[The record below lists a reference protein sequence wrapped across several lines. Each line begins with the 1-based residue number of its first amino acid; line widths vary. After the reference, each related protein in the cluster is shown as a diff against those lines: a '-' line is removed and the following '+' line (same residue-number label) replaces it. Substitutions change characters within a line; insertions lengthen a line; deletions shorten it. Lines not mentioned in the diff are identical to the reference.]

1 MSDAADTVFEIF
13 PWNRNFETGIAK
25 IDEQHKVLVEIL
37 NRLAWHFASSNSEL
51 ECGHILDEL
60 LSYAAYHFKAEE
72 EIWKTALGEQE
83 MVRSH
88 HDGHQLFFVQ
98 IQMYRSSDE
107 PEEKVMGELFS
118 YLTRWLAFHI
128 LESDRRMAMTIKA
141 VERGAS
147 ISEARS
153 EVDGKLSGAVSVM
166 VSALLEIYGRLSSST
181 IQLMREKMA
190 RLRAE
195 DELARLQHEKL
206 HAALEEQ
213 ASDHEEQLQF
223 LAYSDPVT
231 GLMNRNGMLREIR
244 GVMQQNHLPAGSAA
258 LISIDLDN
266 FHKVNARF
274 GEETADRLLGLLARR
289 WGETLAQ
296 GGQLARISG
305 DEFVLLLADSGKV
318 EAQLNALRLTAG
330 QPFILDGGSI
340 SIAFTAGVVL
350 FPHGGAGD
358 ADTVLRQADNTLFR
372 AKQEQ
377 KGDWL
382 FLDAD
387 EQRQSVERQQLLAD
401 VRAGLADNQ
410 FRLEY
415 QPKVCMRSG
424 NVVGVEALIRWDHPI
439 KGLLSPIHF
448 IPALEHH
455 PLIIDIGEWVIEQA
469 FRQMTTWDSEGL
481 TLDVGVNIAAMHLQQ
496 SGFAENLAGILAR
509 YPHVAPQR
517 LDLEILETAALSELD
532 KACSIIRDC
541 ESLGV
546 TFSLD
551 DFGTGYS
558 SLSYLKQ
565 LPVKTL
571 KIDQGFVRGALSNA
585 DDIAILKGIIGLSK
599 AFDRKLVAEGVET
612 REHGE
617 LLISLGCYDAQGYAI
632 ARPMKPEKIAAW
644 KNQWRPYPEW
654 SAGENATL

>member
-13 PWNRNFETGIAK
+13 PWNRNFETGIEK

-37 NRLAWHFASSNSEL
+37 NRLAWHFTSSISKL
-51 ECGHILDEL
+51 ECNHILDEL
-60 LSYAAYHFKAEE
+60 ISYAAYHFKAEE
-72 EIWKTALGEQE
+72 EIWKAALGEQE

-289 WGETLAQ
+289 WVETMAH
-296 GGQLARISG
+296 GSQLARISG
-305 DEFVLLLADSGKV
+305 DEFVVLLADSGKV
-318 EAQLNALRLTAG
+318 EAQLKALRLTAG
-330 QPFILDGGSI
+330 QPFTLDGGST

-350 FPHGGAGD
+350 FPHSGAGD
-358 ADTVLRQADNTLFR
+358 ADTVLRQADHTLFR

-382 FLDAD
+382 FLDAN

-401 VRAGLADNQ
+401 VRAGLANNQ
-410 FRLEY
+410 FRLVY
-415 QPKVCMRSG
+415 QPKVNMRSG
-424 NVVGVEALIRWDHPI
+424 DVVCVEALIRWEHPV
-439 KGLLSPIHF
+439 KGTLAPVHF

-455 PLIIDIGEWVIEQA
+455 PLIIDIGEWVIDQA

-481 TLDVGVNIAAMHLQQ
+481 RLGVGVNIAAMHLQQ
-496 SGFAENLAGILAR
+496 PDFTENLARILAR

-517 LDLEILETAALSELD
+517 LDLEILETAALSE
-532 KACSIIRDC
+532 CPS
-541 ESLGV
+541 G
-546 TFSLD
+546 
-551 DFGTGYS
+551 
-558 SLSYLKQ
+558 
-565 LPVKTL
+565 
-571 KIDQGFVRGALSNA
+571 
-585 DDIAILKGIIGLSK
+585 
-599 AFDRKLVAEGVET
+599 
-612 REHGE
+612 
-617 LLISLGCYDAQGYAI
+617 
-632 ARPMKPEKIAAW
+632 
-644 KNQWRPYPEW
+644 NQ
-654 SAGENATL
+654 

>member
-1 MSDAADTVFEIF
+1 MSDADATVFEIF
-13 PWNRNFETGIAK
+13 PWNRNFETGIEK
-25 IDEQHKVLVEIL
+25 IDEQHKVLVEIV
-37 NRLAWHFASSNSEL
+37 NRLAWHLASSTSEL
-51 ECGHILDEL
+51 ECGRILDEL

-72 EIWKTALGEQE
+72 EIWETALGKQA
-83 MVRSH
+83 MVQNH

-107 PEEKVMGELFS
+107 PEEKVMSDLFN

-128 LESDRRMAMTIKA
+128 LESDRRMALTIEA

-166 VSALLEIYGRLSSST
+166 VLALLEIYGKFCSST

-206 HAALEEQ
+206 HAALEQQ
-213 ASDHEEQLQF
+213 ASDHEEQLEF

-231 GLMNRNGMLREIR
+231 GLMNRNGILREIR
-244 GVMQQNHLPAGSAA
+244 GVMQQSHLPAESAA

-274 GEETADRLLGLLARR
+274 GEEAADRLLGLLARR
-289 WGETLAQ
+289 WIDAMFY
-296 GGQLARISG
+296 GGQLARTGG
-305 DEFVLLLADSGKV
+305 DEFVLLLTDSEKV
-318 EAQLNALRLTAG
+318 EAQLKALRLTAG

-340 SIAFTAGVVL
+340 AIAFTAGVVL

-415 QPKVCMRSG
+415 QPKVCMRLG
-424 NVVGVEALIRWDHPI
+424 NVIGVEALIRWDHPI

-448 IPALEHH
+448 LPALEHH
-455 PLIIDIGEWVIEQA
+455 PLMIDIGEWVIEQA
-469 FRQMTTWDSEGL
+469 FRQMETWDSEGL
-481 TLDVGVNIAAMHLQQ
+481 ALDVGVNIAAIHLQQ
-496 SGFAENLAGILAR
+496 PGFTEKLKAVLAR
-509 YPHVAPQR
+509 YPRVASQR
-517 LDLEILETAALSELD
+517 LDLEILETAALGELD
-532 KACSIIRDC
+532 KAGCVIRDC

-571 KIDQGFVRGALSNA
+571 KIDQSFVRGALSSS
-585 DDIAILKGIIGLSK
+585 DDISILKGIVGLSK
-599 AFDRKLVAEGVET
+599 AFDRQLVAEGVET

-617 LLISLGCYDAQGYAI
+617 LLISLGCYNAQGYAI
-632 ARPMKPEKIAAW
+632 ARPMRPENIAAW
-644 KNQWRPYPEW
+644 KKQWRTYPEW
-654 SAGENATL
+654 ATGEYATL

>member
-1 MSDAADTVFEIF
+1 MTDAVDTVFEIF
-13 PWNRNFETGIAK
+13 PWNRNFETGIEK

-60 LSYAAYHFKAEE
+60 LSYAAYHFKVEE

-83 MVRSH
+83 MVQNH

-98 IQMYRSSDE
+98 IQMYRSSNE
-107 PEEKVMGELFS
+107 PEEKVMGDLFN
-118 YLTRWLAFHI
+118 YLARWLAFHI
-128 LESDRRMAMTIKA
+128 LESDRRMALTIKA
-141 VERGAS
+141 VERGVP
-147 ISEARS
+147 ISEARK
-153 EVDGKLSGAVSVM
+153 EVDGQLSGAVSIM
-166 VSALLEIYGRLSSST
+166 VSALLEIYGRLSAST

-190 RLRAE
+190 RLKAE
-195 DELARLQHEKL
+195 DQLARLQRDKL
-206 HAALEEQ
+206 DAALEQQ

-231 GLMNRNGMLREIR
+231 GLMNRNGILREIR
-244 GVMQQNHLPAGSAA
+244 HVMQKSQLRAESVA

-305 DEFVLLLADSGKV
+305 DEFVVLLADSGKV
-318 EAQLNALRLTAG
+318 EAQLKALRLTAG

-358 ADTVLRQADNTLFR
+358 ADTVLRQADHTLFR

-377 KGDWL
+377 KGGWL
-382 FLDAD
+382 SLDAN
-387 EQRQSVERQQLLAD
+387 EQRQSAKRQQLLGD
-401 VRAGLADNQ
+401 VRAGLANNQ
-410 FRLEY
+410 FRLVY
-415 QPKVCMRSG
+415 QPKVNMRSG
-424 NVVGVEALIRWDHPI
+424 DVVGVEALIRWEHPI
-439 KGLLSPIHF
+439 KGTLDPIHF

-496 SGFAENLAGILAR
+496 SGFAENLARILAR

-532 KACSIIRDC
+532 KANSIIREC
-541 ESLGV
+541 ECLGV

-571 KIDQGFVRGALSNA
+571 KIDQGFVSGALSNA

-632 ARPMKPEKIAAW
+632 ARPMKPEKIATW

-654 SAGENATL
+654 SAGEYATT

>member
-1 MSDAADTVFEIF
+1 MSDAAATAFEIF
-13 PWNRNFETGIAK
+13 PWNQNFETGIEK

-37 NRLAWHFASSNSEL
+37 NRLAWHCASSTSEL
-51 ECGHILDEL
+51 ECRHVLDEL

-72 EIWKTALGEQE
+72 KVWETALGMQE
-83 MVRSH
+83 MVQNH
-88 HDGHQLFFVQ
+88 HDGHQMFFVQ

-107 PEEKVMGELFS
+107 PEEKVMGDLFN
-118 YLTRWLAFHI
+118 YLTRWLASHI
-128 LESDRRMAMTIKA
+128 LESDRRMALTLKA
-141 VERGAS
+141 LEHGVP
-147 ISEARS
+147 ISEARK
-153 EVDGKLSGAVSVM
+153 EVDGQLSGAISVM
-166 VSALLEIYGRLSSST
+166 VSALLEIYDKLSVST
-181 IQLMREKMA
+181 VQLMREKMA

-195 DELARLQHEKL
+195 DELARLQHDKL
-206 HAALEEQ
+206 YVALAQQ
-213 ASDHEEQLQF
+213 ASDHEAQLQF

-231 GLMNRNGMLREIR
+231 GLMNRNGILREIR
-244 GVMQQNHLPAGSAA
+244 GVMRQKQVPVGSAA

-274 GEETADRLLGLLARR
+274 GEESADRLLGLLARR
-289 WGETLAQ
+289 WREAMAH

-305 DEFVLLLADSGKV
+305 DEFVVLLADSGKV
-318 EAQLNALRLTAG
+318 EAQLKALRLTAG

-340 SIAFTAGVVL
+340 SMAFTAGVVL
-350 FPHGGAGD
+350 FPHDGAGD
-358 ADTVLRQADNTLFR
+358 ADTVLRQADHTLFR

-401 VRAGLADNQ
+401 IRTGLADNQ
-410 FRLEY
+410 FRLVY
-415 QPKVCMRSG
+415 QPKVSMRSG
-424 NVVGVEALIRWDHPI
+424 NVIGVEALIRWEHPI
-439 KGLLSPIHF
+439 KGTLSPIDF
-448 IPALEHH
+448 LPALEHH

-496 SGFAENLAGILAR
+496 PGFTDSLAGILAR
-509 YPHVAPQR
+509 YPHVVPQR
-517 LDLEILETAALSELD
+517 LDLEILETAALGELD
-532 KACSIIRDC
+532 KANYIIRDC

-585 DDIAILKGIIGLSK
+585 DDIAILKGIVGLSK
-599 AFDRKLVAEGVET
+599 AFDRKLVAEGVDT

-654 SAGENATL
+654 SAGEYATP